1 MKERGIRIP
10 SYCMELL
17 GVYQWKDKG
26 WTSTDK
32 LFRDV
37 IAMLAD
43 SNSIQVAMPYTKD
56 GVLQYDVT
64 EFTR

>member
-1 MKERGIRIP
+1 
-10 SYCMELL
+10 MELL

-43 SNSIQVAMPYTKD
+43 SNSIQVAMPYKKD
-56 GVLQYDVT
+56 GVLQYDVS

>member
-43 SNSIQVAMPYTKD
+43 SNSIQVAMPYKKD
-56 GVLQYDVT
+56 GVLQYDVS